1 MSMASL
7 KVRVLMRQGDTME
20 EAIDQVYN
28 ELVQA
33 NIQMDE
39 KLAQCMQYLNKEQME
54 EIFPFEGE

>member
-1 MSMASL
+1 
-7 KVRVLMRQGDTME
+7 MRQGDTME

>member
-1 MSMASL
+1 MASL

-28 ELVQA
+28 DLVQA

-39 KLAQCMQYLNKEQME
+39 KLAQCMKYLNKEQME